1 MVQELE
7 QAIVV
12 AQDAVAKQG
21 DTVRSLKAS
30 LKDGKIEKVRQ
41 ADNTVPVVHCPHMYH
56 NAAWH
61 TRSRVDAA
69 LVLCCKLCGLS
80 VRRR

>member
-41 ADNTVPVVHCPHMYH
+41 AGSQQRTRQFLWCIAHTCNTMLRGIH
-56 NAAWH
+56 AQ
-61 TRSRVDAA
+61 
-69 LVLCCKLCGLS
+69 G
-80 VRRR
+80 